1 MKKRIL
7 IIGACGQIG
16 TELTLKLRKEF
27 GNESVIASD
36 IKEGQKSLMASGL
49 FLLIDATDKEAIK
62 KVLISY
68 KITQVYLMAAML
80 SAAAEKIPLKAWHL
94 NITAL
99 LTLLELGRE
108 GLYKS
113 LFWPSSIGAFGPTSP
128 KQNTPQITV
137 MQPTTVY
144 GISKYAGELW
154 CQYYAIRYGLDVRS
168 VRYPGLISYKTKPG
182 GGTTDYAVEIYF
194 EAIKNKK
201 YFCFLS
207 KNTKLPMMYMDDA
220 IKATYTLMAQPKMPI
235 YKAYNIAGISFT
247 PNEIALSIKKHIG
260 EFKIYYKPD
269 FRQKIADGWPQ
280 SIDDSEAKIDWNWQ
294 PEFDL
299 EAITKVMLAHC
310 QSN

>member
-1 MKKRIL
+1 MQQRIL

-16 TELTLKLRKEF
+16 TELTLKLRKEY

-36 IKEGQKSLMASGL
+36 IKEGQKALMISGL

-80 SAAAEKIPLKAWHL
+80 SATAEKIPLKAWHL
-94 NITAL
+94 NITTL

-108 GLYKS
+108 GLYQS

-128 KQNTPQITV
+128 KENTPQNTI

-154 CQYYAIRYGLDVRS
+154 CQYYATRYGLDVRS

-201 YFCFLS
+201 YTCFLS

-220 IKATYTLMAQPKMPI
+220 IRATYTLMAQPKMLN

-247 PNEIALSIKKHIG
+247 PNEIAMSIKEHIA
-260 EFKIYYKPD
+260 EFKIDYKPD

-280 SIDDSEAKIDWNWQ
+280 SIDDTEAKADWNWQ
-294 PEFDL
+294 PKYNL
-299 EAITKVMLAHC
+299 ECITKAMLAHC
-310 QSN
+310 QLG